1 MFTSAYP
8 TTPANTDRNG
18 GHTVR
23 TNEVLTVKDVAQLL
37 RVPISWVYQQTRK
50 RSTDRLPGI
59 RLGKYWRFRHDDVV
73 ELASSPEGLRTHAC
87 LH

>member
-1 MFTSAYP
+1 MLTLAHP
-8 TTPANTDRNG
+8 TTPKNTGHHG
-18 GHTVR
+18 GHTGR

-50 RSTDRLPGI
+50 RSSDRLPGI

-73 ELASSPEGLRTHAC
+73 DWLLRQKA
-87 LH
+87 

>member
-1 MFTSAYP
+1 VFTSAHP
-8 TTPANTDRNG
+8 TTPANTGHNG

-73 ELASSPEGLRTHAC
+73 DWL
-87 LH
+87 LHQKT